1 MFLFYM
7 SAVTKGKAGA
17 KVTPVAAKKGA
28 AVAAKPAAKATGA
41 KATGAKATGAKATGA
56 KAAPKVVEA
65 APKKKLFGLF

>member
-1 MFLFYM
+1 M
-7 SAVTKGKAGA
+7 SVVTKVKAGA

-41 KATGAKATGAKATGA
+41 KATGAKATGAKAG
-56 KAAPKVVEA
+56 KAAPKVEEA